1 MTDLRYPFDWEA
13 HAAEQLARQEEEALA
28 NSARI
33 HKEDNPRHPLDI
45 RLVKVDY
52 REPGYTPAQNLGL
65 FYDPRISQAEMVLY
79 LQQFWNIN
87 CIIYDGRLFVDL
99 GIEHYPLDH
108 GDWMVL
114 RSSWHDRKDHGGY
127 PLSNEEFLSRF
138 VRTEG

>member
-13 HAAEQLARQEEEALA
+13 HAAEQLARQEKEALE
-28 NSARI
+28 NSARL
-33 HKEDNPRHPLDI
+33 HKEENPRHPLDTQ
-45 RLVKVDY
+45 LVKVDY
-52 REPGYTPAQNLGL
+52 REPRYTPAQNLGL

-79 LQQFWNIN
+79 LQQFWNVTCVIWG
-87 CIIYDGRLFVDL
+87 DRLFIDL

-114 RSSWHDRKDHGGY
+114 CDGKDYGGY
-127 PLSNEEFLSRF
+127 QLTNEEFLGRF